1 MGIRISRRFHTVK
14 GGVGGK
20 GGKQT
25 SSTEGSGIA
34 IDFAGW
40 KMNNFFFFLSLSLVP
55 PVCTRMC
62 VDIMDKMGGKKRDVK
77 GIGTMGTWRI
87 EAKRGWI
94 RKICGAV
101 KCGWMRERKTCLR
114 PLLRPNQELCSS
126 IVNIFADNRIRSI
139 LRA

>member
-55 PVCTRMC
+55 PVCTRMY
-62 VDIMDKMGGKKRDVK
+62 VDIMDKMGEKK
-77 GIGTMGTWRI
+77 GM
-87 EAKRGWI
+87 
-94 RKICGAV
+94 
-101 KCGWMRERKTCLR
+101 
-114 PLLRPNQELCSS
+114 
-126 IVNIFADNRIRSI
+126 
-139 LRA
+139 